1 LGLRYL
7 DEPCSNQSD
16 PTVLEL
22 QLRAKTKKLQYGD
35 IAIRSIEYAEKYP
48 NKIEKWIQD
57 IKDLHRSKP
66 PPQVIYK
73 KSMPDIEQLM
83 EIWSEEFELLL
94 SSTTLPSP
102 DLDLNLFEYTKIL
115 CSILDIPIYDN
126 IIESLHVMLSLFI
139 DFRNN
144 PHFQA
149 RLYGNNNNNNGADN
163 NGSNSD
169 GINQADGK
177 NNIGRGMISSYENN
191 YGHADVLEIAQDEYK

>member
-1 LGLRYL
+1 MGLRYL

-35 IAIRSIEYAEKYP
+35 IAVRSIEYAEKYP

-66 PPQVIYK
+66 PPQVVYK

-83 EIWSEEFELLL
+83 EIWPEEFELLL

-102 DLDLNLFEYTKIL
+102 DLDLNLFEYTKVL

-126 IIESLHVMLSLFI
+126 IIESLHIMLSLFI

-149 RLYGNNNNNNGADN
+149 RLYGNNGTDN
-163 NGSNSD
+163 NGGNSD

-177 NNIGRGMISSYENN
+177 NNNIVGGGMISSYGNN

>member
-1 LGLRYL
+1 MGLRYL

-35 IAIRSIEYAEKYP
+35 IAVRSIEYAEKYP

-66 PPQVIYK
+66 PPQVVYK

-83 EIWSEEFELLL
+83 EIWPEEFELLL

-102 DLDLNLFEYTKIL
+102 DLDLNLFEYTKVL

-126 IIESLHVMLSLFI
+126 IIESLHIMLSLFI

-149 RLYGNNNNNNGADN
+149 RLYGNNGTDN
-163 NGSNSD
+163 NGGNSD

-177 NNIGRGMISSYENN
+177 NNNIVGGGMIRSYDNN

>member
-35 IAIRSIEYAEKYP
+35 IAVRSIEYAEKYP

-66 PPQVIYK
+66 PPQVVYK

-83 EIWSEEFELLL
+83 EIWPEEFELLL

-102 DLDLNLFEYTKIL
+102 DLDLNLFEYTKVL

-126 IIESLHVMLSLFI
+126 IIESLHIMLSLFI

-149 RLYGNNNNNNGADN
+149 RLYGNNGTDN
-163 NGSNSD
+163 NGGNSD

-177 NNIGRGMISSYENN
+177 NNNIVGGGMISSYGNN
-191 YGHADVLEIAQDEYK
+191 YGHADILEIAQDEYK

>member
-1 LGLRYL
+1 
-7 DEPCSNQSD
+7 
-16 PTVLEL
+16 
-22 QLRAKTKKLQYGD
+22 
-35 IAIRSIEYAEKYP
+35 
-48 NKIEKWIQD
+48 
-57 IKDLHRSKP
+57 
-66 PPQVIYK
+66 
-73 KSMPDIEQLM
+73 MPDIEQLM

-102 DLDLNLFEYTKIL
+102 DLDLNLFEYTKVL

-126 IIESLHVMLSLFI
+126 IIESLHIMLSLFI

-149 RLYGNNNNNNGADN
+149 RLYGNNNNGADN
-163 NGSNSD
+163 NGGNSD

-177 NNIGRGMISSYENN
+177 NINIGGGMISSYDNN

>member
-35 IAIRSIEYAEKYP
+35 IAVRSIEYAEKYP

-66 PPQVIYK
+66 PPQVVYK
-73 KSMPDIEQLM
+73 KSMPDNEQLM
-83 EIWSEEFELLL
+83 EIWPEEFELLL

-102 DLDLNLFEYTKIL
+102 DLDLNLFEYTKVL

-126 IIESLHVMLSLFI
+126 IIESLHIMLSLFI

-149 RLYGNNNNNNGADN
+149 RLYGNNGADN
-163 NGSNSD
+163 NGGNND

-177 NNIGRGMISSYENN
+177 NNNIVGGGMISSYDNN

>member
-1 LGLRYL
+1 MGLRYL

-35 IAIRSIEYAEKYP
+35 IAVRSIEYAEKYP

-102 DLDLNLFEYTKIL
+102 DLDLNLFEYTKVL

-126 IIESLHVMLSLFI
+126 IIESLHIMLSLFI

-149 RLYGNNNNNNGADN
+149 RLYGNNNNGADN
-163 NGSNSD
+163 NGGNSD

-177 NNIGRGMISSYENN
+177 NINIGGGMISSYDNN

>member
-1 LGLRYL
+1 MGLRYL

-35 IAIRSIEYAEKYP
+35 IAVRSIEYAEKYP

-66 PPQVIYK
+66 PPQVVYK

-83 EIWSEEFELLL
+83 EIWPEEFELLL

-102 DLDLNLFEYTKIL
+102 DLDLNLFEYTKVL

-126 IIESLHVMLSLFI
+126 IIESLHIMLSLFI

-149 RLYGNNNNNNGADN
+149 RLYGNNGTDN
-163 NGSNSD
+163 NGGNSD

-177 NNIGRGMISSYENN
+177 NNNIVGGGMISSYGNN
-191 YGHADVLEIAQDEYK
+191 YGHADILEIAQDEYK

>member
-35 IAIRSIEYAEKYP
+35 IAVRSIEHAEKYP

-66 PPQVIYK
+66 PPQVVYK

-83 EIWSEEFELLL
+83 EIWPEEFELLL

-102 DLDLNLFEYTKIL
+102 DLDLNLFEYTKVL

-126 IIESLHVMLSLFI
+126 IIESLHIMLSLFI

-149 RLYGNNNNNNGADN
+149 RLYGNNGADN
-163 NGSNSD
+163 NGGNND

-177 NNIGRGMISSYENN
+177 NNNIVGGGMISSYDNN

>member
-1 LGLRYL
+1 MGLRYL

-35 IAIRSIEYAEKYP
+35 IAVRSIEYAEKYP

-66 PPQVIYK
+66 PPQVVYK

-83 EIWSEEFELLL
+83 EIWPEEFELLL

-102 DLDLNLFEYTKIL
+102 DLDLNLFEYTKVL

-126 IIESLHVMLSLFI
+126 IIESLHIMLSLFI

-149 RLYGNNNNNNGADN
+149 RLYGNNGTDN
-163 NGSNSD
+163 NGGNNN

-177 NNIGRGMISSYENN
+177 NNNIVGGGMISSYDNN

>member
-35 IAIRSIEYAEKYP
+35 IAVRSIEYAEKYP

-66 PPQVIYK
+66 PPQVVYK

-83 EIWSEEFELLL
+83 EIWPEEFELLL

-102 DLDLNLFEYTKIL
+102 DLDLNLFEYTKVL

-126 IIESLHVMLSLFI
+126 IIESLHIMLSLFI

-149 RLYGNNNNNNGADN
+149 RLYGNNGTDN
-163 NGSNSD
+163 NGGNNN

-177 NNIGRGMISSYENN
+177 NNNIVGGGMISSYDNN